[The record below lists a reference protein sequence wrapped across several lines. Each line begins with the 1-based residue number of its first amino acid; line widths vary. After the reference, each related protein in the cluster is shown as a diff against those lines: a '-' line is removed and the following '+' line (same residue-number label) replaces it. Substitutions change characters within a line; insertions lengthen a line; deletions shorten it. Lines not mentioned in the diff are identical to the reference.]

1 MYCAAVVLSFVIH
14 LLVLVFFSQSRAVE
28 ISKFSWPLGLNH
40 GNSNRSQYL
49 SLLYLYKT
57 WQVKWDEDIW
67 VVLELN
73 FILKDLNFQ
82 KQQQQQQQKMCKSK
96 NNVALYFEPS

>member
-1 MYCAAVVLSFVIH
+1 M
-14 LLVLVFFSQSRAVE
+14 FFIQSRGVE

-40 GNSNRSQYL
+40 DDSNMSQYL
-49 SLLYLYKT
+49 PLLYLFKT

-73 FILKDLNFQ
+73 FILNDFNFQ
-82 KQQQQQQQKMCKSK
+82 KQQQQQQQQQMCKTQNIFFHRK
-96 NNVALYFEPS
+96 